1 MKRLTIGMLAHVD
14 SGKTTLSEAMLYRA
28 GAVRRLGRVD
38 HGDAFL
44 DTEEQER
51 ERGITIFSK
60 QARLCWGEWEFT
72 LLDTPGHVDFS
83 AEMERTLSVL
93 DCAVLV
99 VSGTDGI
106 QPHNPRPC
114 GTAIHQLTYYREQ
127 RGTFHRIQRQQ

>member
-28 GAVRRLGRVD
+28 GAVRKLGRVD

-60 QARLCWGEWEFT
+60 QAVLDWKGCRFA

-83 AEMERTLSVL
+83 AET
-93 DCAVLV
+93 
-99 VSGTDGI
+99 
-106 QPHNPRPC
+106 
-114 GTAIHQLTYYREQ
+114 EQ
-127 RGTFHRIQRQQ
+127 IGRAHV

>member
-51 ERGITIFSK
+51 ERSATFS
-60 QARLCWGEWEFT
+60 WG
-72 LLDTPGHVDFS
+72 
-83 AEMERTLSVL
+83 
-93 DCAVLV
+93 
-99 VSGTDGI
+99 
-106 QPHNPRPC
+106 RPC
-114 GTAIHQLTYYREQ
+114 WRLPKKSPGPRRRRSSSAIWKTPSWWGRTSGRGCTALSASR
-127 RGTFHRIQRQQ
+127 